1 MAPLMAPL
9 LPGCVFFFP
18 KKLDHLVSYSL
29 TLFFSNNLLIKSWA
43 QEGEIDCSPIT
54 GLTSSDHIFMAPLR
68 VA

>member
-9 LPGCVFFFP
+9 LPGRVFFFP

-29 TLFFSNNLLIKSWA
+29 TLFFSNKLLINSWA
-43 QEGEIDCSPIT
+43 QEGEIDCSPSIS
-54 GLTSSDHIFMAPLR
+54 LTSSDHSFMAPLR